1 MRNRRFVSILLG
13 TIFAAGCA
21 VVPSFAQEPY
31 PPPQQQYPP
40 QQYPQQPPPGQ
51 YPPPQYPQGQ
61 GQYPPPQQYPPA
73 QGQYP
78 PPQNPQAQYGQPPL
92 LPPQQLDQLVQPI
105 ALYPDGLLA
114 QVLTA
119 STFSYQIPEA
129 AAWANQHAYL
139 HGDALARAI
148 QEDNLPW
155 DPSVIA
161 LLPFPS
167 VLNYMA
173 QYMGWTQ
180 ELGNAV
186 LAQRG
191 DVMDAVQRMR
201 QEAYNYGYLRSNPYM
216 RVDVLGPNYIEILPV
231 APGYYYV
238 PYYNPYVVFVRPR
251 PGFAVAGAIR
261 FGPGVTI
268 GAAFAPWGWG
278 GVGFG
283 WREHTILIDHRPWE
297 RRWDNRAVYVHPYA
311 ERPHYV
317 GPRVEHHEVWHDHD
331 YDHEHRDHR

>member
-1 MRNRRFVSILLG
+1 M
-13 TIFAAGCA
+13 
-21 VVPSFAQEPY
+21 
-31 PPPQQQYPP
+31 
-40 QQYPQQPPPGQ
+40 
-51 YPPPQYPQGQ
+51 
-61 GQYPPPQQYPPA
+61 
-73 QGQYP
+73 
-78 PPQNPQAQYGQPPL
+78 
-92 LPPQQLDQLVQPI
+92 LPPQQLDPLVQPI

-119 STFSYQIPEA
+119 ATFPGEIPQA
-129 AAWANQHAYL
+129 AGWANEHASL
-139 HGDALARAI
+139 KGDALARAI
-148 QEDNLPW
+148 QDDNLPW
-155 DPSVIA
+155 DPSVLA

-201 QEAYNYGYLRSNPYM
+201 QQAYNYGYLQNNPYS
-216 RVDVLGPNYIEILPV
+216 RVVVAGPGSIEIVPV

-238 PYYNPYVVFVRPR
+238 PSYNPAVVFVRPR
-251 PGFAVAGAIR
+251 PGFYVGGAVR
-261 FGPGVTI
+261 FGPTVVV

-283 WREHTILIDHRPWE
+283 WHEHTILVDNHAWDRNWTNRRTYVAPYTYRRP
-297 RRWDNRAVYVHPYA
+297 A
-311 ERPHYV
+311 
-317 GPRVEHHEVWHDHD
+317 GPQVEHHEVRRGDYHEHHDHD
-331 YDHEHRDHR
+331 SR